1 MFTYFFD
8 VVPPNVF
15 SLDDKIIGFF
25 NQYAWWGNILLA
37 FIRNDNAPK
46 LAMTGTILGNLANIV
61 LDYLFIF
68 PCNNYYLKIDI

>member
-25 NQYAWWGNILLA
+25 NQYAWWE
-37 FIRNDNAPK
+37 
-46 LAMTGTILGNLANIV
+46 
-61 LDYLFIF
+61 IF
-68 PCNNYYLKIDI
+68 Y